1 MSERAGRDGRADR
14 AGGHRAVTAAAVAAV
29 MLMAGCSLR
38 VSTGALET
46 VPTVATTVPAASPA
60 LALPTSTSTSV
71 STPVA
76 VFDEAPVTLSP
87 DGPWRRVSG
96 APGIDTPG
104 LFYELMPKLYVYL
117 PTVEDIDRGITWTLG
132 IDDVPIIEAYIQ
144 ALLVYYRAITVN
156 PMELDSPEWSRWYTD
171 GGAAILVGLT
181 KRRDRGEYADLADGV
196 VLRPLV
202 AGDERSATT
211 ALVMDCTLDG
221 SVYFN
226 PDGSLAEGSR
236 WGVGTYGLGM
246 RMEVVDGE
254 WVVRQVGPAEQAC
267 IGM

>member
-1 MSERAGRDGRADR
+1 
-14 AGGHRAVTAAAVAAV
+14 VTAVLLAAIT
-29 MLMAGCSLR
+29 LMAGCSLR

-60 LALPTSTSTSV
+60 LALPTSTSTSTTV
-71 STPVA
+71 VA
-76 VFDEAPVTLSP
+76 FDEAPVTLSP

-132 IDDVPIIEAYIQ
+132 IDDVPIIEAYLQ

-171 GGAAILVGLT
+171 DGAAILVGLT

-221 SVYFN
+221 SVFFTS
-226 PDGSLAEGSR
+226 DGSLAEGSR

-246 RMEVVDGE
+246 RMEVIDGE
-254 WVVRQVGPAEQAC
+254 WVVRQIGPAEQAC

>member
-14 AGGHRAVTAAAVAAV
+14 VGGHRAVTAAAVAAV

-71 STPVA
+71 STSA
-76 VFDEAPVTLSP
+76 TVFDEAPVTLSP

-144 ALLVYYRAITVN
+144 ARLVYFRAVTVD
-156 PMELDSPEWSRWYTD
+156 PIDLDAVGWSEWYAD
-171 GGAAILVGLT
+171 GGASYRRWLQE
-181 KRRDRGEYADLADGV
+181 KRDRGEFVDLADGV

-202 AGDERSATT
+202 AGDDRSATT
-211 ALVMDCTLDG
+211 ALVMDCVLDG
-221 SVYFN
+221 GVFVR
-226 PDGSLAEGSR
+226 PDGSLADGSS
-236 WGVGTYGLGM
+236 WGVVATGRGA
-246 RMEVVDGE
+246 RMALEGGR
-254 WVVRQVGPAEQAC
+254 WMITQFGPAEQAC
-267 IGM
+267 IG